1 MTVIHMPPPKKKEKD
16 YKPSPFDISKEMHK
30 MQERISALE
39 DELVSLIMYVES
51 TTSFDM
57 TKSRNLLNGD

>member
-1 MTVIHMPPPKKKEKD
+1 MTVIKMTPPKKKEED

-51 TTSFDM
+51 TTAFDM